1 MLKFLVRGDR
11 ESRAELL
18 QQLNQLNAALPAP
31 INAVLHNGKVV
42 LNLQKVLMSAED
54 C

>member
-1 MLKFLVRGDR
+1 MQHGHATHRSDD
-11 ESRAELL
+11 LL

-31 INAVLHNGKVV
+31 INAVLHNVKVV